1 MSSPFFINID
11 SRIIVLELF
20 LLLVSQTLLNSLA
33 LSLISWLVEQSKH
46 ILLVS
51 LNTWLVE
58 WVYTE
63 DVAADTASNLE
74 EVDNLT
80 KVVLVELRNRKAD
93 VWNTT
98 IYVSQTCAKLS
109 HLVYLINT
117 LAFKEV

>member
-93 VWNTT
+93 VWNTPST
-98 IYVSQTCAKLS
+98 
-109 HLVYLINT
+109 
-117 LAFKEV
+117 